1 VPAVNPADVVGT
13 VDLARQVALV
23 RVALGAALLAAPVPA
38 ARSLGLDSGTAR
50 RTSWLLRMT
59 AARDAALGAGALT
72 ALAGGSDDAARWLAA
87 GAASD
92 LADAV
97 VVARAM
103 RTGRLGGVRGALVL
117 AASASGAL
125 AGAVAAVGL
134 RRR

>member
-1 VPAVNPADVVGT
+1 MPAIAAA
-13 VDLARQVALV
+13 DLARQVALV

-59 AARDAALGAGALT
+59 AARDAVLGAGALT
-72 ALAGGSDDAARWLAA
+72 ALSGGGDAARWLAA

-92 LADAV
+92 LADAL
-97 VVARAM
+97 VVADAM
-103 RTGRLGGVRGALVL
+103 RAGRLGGVRGALVL
-117 AASASGAL
+117 AASAGGAA
-125 AGAVAAVGL
+125 AGVVAAAGL